1 MVVAVSVGRPGIN
14 ALLVASQVVLS
25 IVLPFVTL
33 PLIYLTSSKR
43 IMSVRKPTR
52 SMELQSRNAD
62 TQQATTSD
70 GSPVTDEMVN
80 LSNGKIV
87 ICVATVVW
95 LVVLAANM
103 YVIIMLGLGSG

>member
-52 SMELQSRNAD
+52 SMELESRNAG
-62 TQQATTSD
+62 TQQATSD

-80 LSNGKIV
+80 LGNGKIV
-87 ICVATVVW
+87 ICVAAVVW